1 MGGDV
6 SGWIYDVIGET
17 IRMTENNPSIR
28 RGFGTIQRIN
38 DRIYVLG
45 GDLNPGEKLHSL
57 KISECILYA
66 SVFSC
71 ALLKRTNLC

>member
-17 IRMTENNPSIR
+17 IRMTENNPSVR

-45 GDLNPGEKLHSL
+45 GDLNPGEKLHSF
-57 KISECILYA
+57 KIS
-66 SVFSC
+66 
-71 ALLKRTNLC
+71 